1 MLIPFFLSLSNLTF
15 PLEDMPFLFLLVIKL
30 VLFQQFMYGFWT
42 LITILESKLCPPP
55 PASRTVPGFSVTG
68 GLCSFTHHPSHP
80 SEFGWERLG
89 WLSFHPFLVWVALP
103 PWLFRLF
110 FLFVNGPILWKRGPT
125 PTCWLLSLPGHRLSQ
140 WQVSKY
146 SLSHDGVFVVPLGA
160 TEPSTHSFLK
170 KSDCPQAQT
179 LPPHQ
184 AHIWMK
190 NTASSC

>member
-15 PLEDMPFLFLLVIKL
+15 PLEDRPFLFLLVIKL
-30 VLFQQFMYGFWT
+30 VLFQQFMNGFWT
-42 LITILESKLCPPP
+42 LITILESKLCPTP
-55 PASRTVPGFSVTG
+55 PASRTVPRFPVTS
-68 GLCSFTHHPSHP
+68 GLCSFIHHPSKP

-110 FLFVNGPILWKRGPT
+110 FLFVNGPILWRRGPV
-125 PTCWLLSLPGHRLSQ
+125 PSCWLFVWLQTVSVAGI
-140 WQVSKY
+140 QVLTFSWWC
-146 SLSHDGVFVVPLGA
+146 LCG
-160 TEPSTHSFLK
+160 SFRGYRALHPQFFE

-184 AHIWMK
+184 AHICMK

>member
-15 PLEDMPFLFLLVIKL
+15 PLEDRPFLFLLVIKL
-30 VLFQQFMYGFWT
+30 VLFQQFMNGFWT

-55 PASRTVPGFSVTG
+55 PASRTVPRFPVTS
-68 GLCSFTHHPSHP
+68 GLCSFIHHPSKP

-89 WLSFHPFLVWVALP
+89 WLSSHPFLVWVALP

-110 FLFVNGPILWKRGPT
+110 FLFVNGPILWRRGPV
-125 PTCWLLSLPGHRLSQ
+125 PSCWLLSLSGYRLSQ

-160 TEPSTHSFLK
+160 TEPSTHSFLEK
-170 KSDCPQAQT
+170 RDCPQAQT